1 MMQGVTF
8 GNKHTYRAWKLLLK
22 SNPVISSP
30 KPKTKIILVPGTNSV
45 IDLTESLTGGEVKY
59 EPRTIQC
66 EFYVMGGRSKWPAVY
81 SAIMNEIHGKKLQI
95 IMDDDPNYYYFGRV
109 AIDDFQSDKTAAS
122 IVITAE
128 VEPYKRARHGEGR
141 ML

>member
-30 KPKTKIILVPGTNSV
+30 KPKTKIILVPGTNTV

-81 SAIMNEIHGKKLQI
+81 TAILNEIHGKKLKI

-109 AIDDFQSDKTAAS
+109 AIDDFKSDKTAAS

>member
-1 MMQGVTF
+1 MVQGVTF
-8 GNKHTYRAWKLLLK
+8 GDKHTYRAWKLLLK

-30 KPKTKIILVPGTNSV
+30 KPKTKIILVPGTNTV

-81 SAIMNEIHGKKLQI
+81 TAILNEIHGKKLKI

-109 AIDDFQSDKTAAS
+109 AIDDFKSDKTAAS

>member
-8 GNKHTYRAWKLLLK
+8 GDKHTYRAWKLLLK

-30 KPKTKIILVPGTNSV
+30 KPKTKIILVPGTNTV

-81 SAIMNEIHGKKLQI
+81 TAILNEIHGKKLKI

-109 AIDDFQSDKTAAS
+109 TIDDFQSDKTAAS

>member
-30 KPKTKIILVPGTNSV
+30 KPKTKIILVPGTNTV

-81 SAIMNEIHGKKLQI
+81 TAILNEIHGKKLKI

-109 AIDDFQSDKTAAS
+109 AIDDFKSDKTAAS

-128 VEPYKRARHGEGR
+128 VEPYKRARYGEGR